1 MGEITTIGVD
11 LAKNVFQLHGVTADG
26 AVALRRQVRRSQ
38 VLEFFARLPPCLIGM
53 EACAGAHFW
62 ARELAKLG
70 HEVRLMP
77 PSYVKPYVKRGKTD
91 AADAGAICEAVTRPS
106 MRFVPVKTEAQQ
118 AVLMMHRTR
127 DFLVRQLTQIT
138 NAIRAHLAEFGV
150 VAPERGSQC
159 RASSRDGRG
168 RGAAR
173 KRPQSAQ
180 ATRRAV
186 PRHADKGR
194 GRHGRDPEGR

>member
-26 AVALRRQVRRSQ
+26 SVALRRQVRRSQ
-38 VLEFFARLPPCLIGM
+38 VLEFFARLSRCLIGM

-62 ARELAKLG
+62 ARELTRLG

-91 AADAGAICEAVTRPS
+91 AADAGAIAEAVTRPS
-106 MRFVPVKTEAQQ
+106 MRFVPVKTEVQQ

-127 DFLVRQLTQIT
+127 DFLVRQLTQVT
-138 NAIRAHLAEFGV
+138 NAIRAHLAEFGIV
-150 VAPERGSQC
+150 VPKGSAQC
-159 RASSRDGRG
+159 RTSADDGRG
-168 RGAAR
+168 RGIAGQ
-173 KRPQSAQ
+173 RPQPDQ
-180 ATRRAV
+180 ASR
-186 PRHADKGR
+186 
-194 GRHGRDPEGR
+194 